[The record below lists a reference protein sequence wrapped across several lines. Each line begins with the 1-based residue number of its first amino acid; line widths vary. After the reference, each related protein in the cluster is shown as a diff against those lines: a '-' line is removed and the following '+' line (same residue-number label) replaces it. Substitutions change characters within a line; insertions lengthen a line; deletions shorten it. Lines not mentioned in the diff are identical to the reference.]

1 MLKYKAIIFDLG
13 GVIVNLD
20 QDRTIRSFKRLD
32 ADLDEINEKLPVFKL
47 YETGKIDTDTFI
59 QSIKA
64 ELKGIATDEEIVS
77 AWNNMILN
85 VTPDRISILK
95 QLRKSYKLFIL
106 SNTNELHIK
115 EFKSI
120 FEKDHPAEIWENL
133 FDKIYYSH
141 EIGLRKPNAEAWQH
155 ILDEQQL
162 KAEETIFIDDTRM
175 HFKTAEDMGMKSILT
190 NKPIGEWFVNEI
202 KSFEIINIQKGKL

>member
-32 ADLDEINEKLPVFKL
+32 ADLDAINEKLPVFKQ

-59 QSIKA
+59 QTLKA
-64 ELKGIATDEEIVS
+64 ELKGKATDGDIVN

-85 VTPDRISILK
+85 VTADRISILK
-95 QLRKSYKLFIL
+95 HLRKSYKLFIL

-115 EFKSI
+115 EFKAI
-120 FEKDHPAEIWENL
+120 FEKDHPDESWESL

-141 EIGLRKPNAEAWQH
+141 QIGLRKPHAEAWQY
-155 ILDEQQL
+155 ILDDQQL
-162 KAEETIFIDDTRM
+162 KAAETIFIDDTRM

-190 NKPIGEWFVNEI
+190 NKPIGQWFVDEI
-202 KSFEIINIQKGKL
+202 KSFEVIDIQKGKL